1 MPYQTKPFTFHQWL
15 ENLLT
20 YVISHM
26 ERWKRLLVAQE
37 MPVTVSPPVEE
48 IAESQELPT
57 TQQQAVEQDAQAS
70 PYWQILQGQVE
81 EEPQIVEAVADIQ
94 PRPAYV
100 PGNIRDIPLLNTN
113 KELVAQYLE
122 QHRSTVPSGDS
133 DDSITYLMGLAD
145 RFHCTIEMAT
155 FLAMMSIGGPQRLL
169 RKDAEWDA
177 TTRQAVHQLHSALR
191 KSCTDDLEFALKLYA
206 AWSLELPEEH
216 VFIQPSALA
225 HTWHQ
230 RRVPALSTEMHT
242 ALNTR
247 MNTFLQAVLQAT
259 TFAQI
264 RALVEHY
271 EIKGSADHWLQ
282 ETEKVFFS
290 ARQEAWASTFFINYG
305 LFRSKVE
312 PERERLLRVLE
323 INKKT
328 LERRPLQF
336 DLLHKVRLLFAF
348 AKAQRKDIPSYQI
361 RIDSDV
367 ERRFYQTPPSYIEL
381 ARFLAEKTRTN
392 QETLIPTFTTSRLFL
407 DQAIPLGSRYRCR
420 VSTAPANGKAL
431 VQLSERIAEPPAIQE
446 RFRTFIYYTNDKNS
460 TATPILQAM
469 SAQRSLAPATPT
481 LPAVSYT
488 PLYRANTIAG
498 LLDISST
505 HCTIGDELE
514 VAVTDYLLD
523 EFSHPYVIVTL
534 PPKPSRFELFC
545 QRYQVG
551 DSPDVTVYGY
561 EDYTSDPT
569 HPRVAL
575 LVREQVSLLEITVE
589 PEHISFFD
597 LGETIKEIPVGTTLR
612 LPINDIDRE
621 REVVTF
627 SSLSLVELHLNIQLN
642 KHSAGLQQKD
652 GPYEIDATIRGEAP
666 NNTLLLELPWHAPT
680 AESGLVY
687 IIPTTFNADE
697 LALYQ
702 LGDKVKV
709 RLSFPERSSSNLL
722 LQFPH
727 EVSQAIDL
735 QTGTQR
741 LFWQQ
746 YRLHFPERMPYATYY
761 YFSTLSSDPAYQQ
774 ALLHLYRAT
783 HQFTLEVVALNPTT
797 NLLTA
802 GDEAAPT
809 EDLLEELLQTN
820 RSGLSS
826 TLDHAPSRR
835 EKSPLSY
842 YETET
847 RAIGRVTSVK
857 DFGAFVEIE
866 PGVEG
871 LIHKSKMWGYVTD
884 ARNVLQPDDQVE
896 VLILGLNDE
905 GDKLELSMHIPELNP
920 LLDYQEGDTVQG
932 TITNVQEFGAFVD
945 IAPGVS
951 GFVPKSKMWGYVPDA
966 REIVHVGQRIKAF
979 VLEVSLEK
987 SSLTLSMEVPEND
1000 PLNEYEAGQ
1009 TVRGKITGIR
1019 HYGAFVAFDRSI
1031 KGLIHSHYISPNLV
1045 DARRSHLK
1053 VGDEVTVLIVRVNW
1067 EERNLELSLTD
1078 AY

>member
-1 MPYQTKPFTFHQWL
+1 MPYQTKPFTFRHWL
-15 ENLLT
+15 AHLLT

-26 ERWKRLLVAQE
+26 ESWKRLLGAQE
-37 MPVTVSPPVEE
+37 KPVSASSPIAEE
-48 IAESQELPT
+48 IAVPLELQAP
-57 TQQQAVEQDAQAS
+57 TQQQMLEQDTQAS
-70 PYWQILQGQVE
+70 SHWQILQVE
-81 EEPQIVEAVADIQ
+81 EESQIVQAVADMQ
-94 PRPAYV
+94 PRSASM

-122 QHRSTVPSGDS
+122 QHRSTAPSGDA
-133 DDSITYLMGLAD
+133 DDPISYLMGLAD
-145 RFHCTIEMAT
+145 RFHCTMEMAT
-155 FLAMMSIGGPQRLL
+155 FLALMSIGGPQHVL

-177 TTRQAVHQLHSALR
+177 PTRQAVEQLHSALR
-191 KSCTDDLEFALKLYA
+191 KSCIDELEFALKLYA
-206 AWSLELPEEH
+206 AWSLEPQEEY

-225 HTWHQ
+225 RTWHQ
-230 RRVPALSTEMHT
+230 RRVPALSTEMHH

-264 RALVEHY
+264 RALVEQY
-271 EIKGSADHWLQ
+271 EIKESAEHWLQ

-328 LERRPLQF
+328 FERRPLQF

-348 AKAQRKDIPSYQI
+348 AKSQRKDIPAYQI
-361 RIDSDV
+361 RIDSDI
-367 ERRFYQTPPSYIEL
+367 ERRFHQTSPSYIEL

-392 QETLIPTFTTSRLFL
+392 HETLISTNTTPRLFL
-407 DQAIPLGSRYRCR
+407 DQAVPVGSRYRCR
-420 VSTAPANGKAL
+420 VATAPPHGKAL
-431 VQLSERIAEPPAIQE
+431 VQLSERIAAPPAIQE
-446 RFRTFIYYTNDKNS
+446 RFRTFTYTKGKKS
-460 TATPILQAM
+460 TQKA
-469 SAQRSLAPATPT
+469 LAPATPT
-481 LPAVSYT
+481 IPAVPYT
-488 PLYRANTIAG
+488 PLYKANTIAG
-498 LLDISST
+498 LLDIST
-505 HCTIGDELE
+505 TPCTVGDVLE
-514 VAVTDYLLD
+514 VEVTDYLLD
-523 EFSHPYVIVTL
+523 EFSHSYVVVAI
-534 PPKPSRFELFC
+534 PPELSRFELFC

-551 DSPDVTVYGY
+551 DSPNVTVYGY
-561 EDYTSDPT
+561 ENYTSDPA

-575 LVREQVSLLEITVE
+575 RVREQVTQLEITVE

-597 LGETIKEIPVGTTLR
+597 LGDTIKEIPIGTTLR

-642 KHSAGLQQKD
+642 KRSPGLLQED
-652 GPYEIDATIRGEAP
+652 GSYEFDATIRGEAADD
-666 NNTLLLELPWHAPT
+666 TLLLELPWHAPT

-687 IIPTTFNADE
+687 IIPTTYNAVE
-697 LALYQ
+697 IAPYQ
-702 LGDKVKV
+702 LGDTARV
-709 RLSFPERSSSNLL
+709 RLSFPEPSSSNLL

-741 LFWQQ
+741 LFWEQN
-746 YRLHFPERMPYATYY
+746 RLHFPERMPYATYY

-783 HQFTLEVVALNPTT
+783 HQFTLNVIALNPTT
-797 NLLTA
+797 NLLA
-802 GDEAAPT
+802 AASDEATSA
-809 EDLLEELLQTN
+809 EDLLEALLQTN
-820 RSGLSS
+820 RSGLTS
-826 TLDHAPSRR
+826 TPDHTPDRR
-835 EKSPLSY
+835 EESLLSY

-896 VLILGLNDE
+896 VLILGLNDQ

-920 LLDYQEGDTVQG
+920 LLDYQEGETVHG
-932 TITNVQEFGAFVD
+932 TITNVIEQGAFVD

-951 GFVPKSKMWGYVPDA
+951 GFVPKSKMWGFVPDA
-966 REIVHVGQRIKAF
+966 REIVHAGQSIKAF
-979 VLEVSLEK
+979 VLGVSLEK
-987 SSLTLSMEVPEND
+987 SSLTLSMEVQEND
-1000 PLNEYEAGQ
+1000 PLNNYQAGQ
-1009 TVRGKITGIR
+1009 IVRGKITGIR
-1019 HYGAFVAFDRSI
+1019 HYGAFVSFERSI
-1031 KGLIHSHYISPNLV
+1031 KGLIHSRYISPNLV

-1053 VGDEVTVLIVRVNW
+1053 IGEEVTVLIVRVNW
-1067 EERNLELSLTD
+1067 EDRNLELSLID
-1078 AY
+1078 A